1 MEIRAGF
8 ENISST
14 YGGFTAR
21 APEQTAVRTDSPVP
35 VSEASERHGI
45 HRRDDHALAALRH
58 ELRAS
63 FKASFKARFAAFENA
78 YAGGR
83 DANTPDD
90 IADEALGVAR
100 QAVAENPAEAPRVLV
115 SFRSRVHQVAQ
126 FVQQTVAPAGG
137 SEDVDAVVGQVDAG
151 LDEMEQDVASNR
163 EASTSVVEM
172 DLRSKQR
179 STIKIRTQE
188 GDVVRFDLK
197 QRSSLSASQE
207 VSGDETVTEVEAST
221 KTKMLLRVKGELNE
235 AEMSAIQGVF
245 EQAEAIASQ
254 FFDGDIAAAL
264 SLVDGLEFD
273 AEQLAGVRMGFRSQQ
288 VSNFAFSGVVTEPE
302 VVPADDPV
310 ALPPVD
316 DAAAPPADDAAAS
329 VVNDAPAAP
338 VDGTA
343 FLPADDTTAAP
354 EDDSSAIH
362 VIRQPGIVDFFEAVS
377 SFLRSVSEGFT
388 GESAGGEFRLH
399 FSESFKL
406 NILQAVIHTVA
417 PEDAQAVADN
427 AVALVDGIAESDEA
441 AAA

>member
-14 YGGFTAR
+14 YAGLTAR
-21 APEQTAVRTDSPVP
+21 ASEQVAARTDSPAP
-35 VSEASERHGI
+35 ASETPERHGI

-63 FKASFKARFAAFENA
+63 FKASFKARFAGFENA
-78 YAGGR
+78 YGAGR
-83 DANTPDD
+83 EANRPDD

-151 LDEMEQDVASNR
+151 IDEMEQDVAANR

-172 DLRSKQR
+172 DLKSKQR

-188 GDVVRFDLK
+188 GDIVRFDLK

-221 KTKMLLRVKGELNE
+221 KTRMLLRVKGDLSE

-273 AEQLAGVRMGFRSQQ
+273 GEQLAGVRMGFRSHQ

-302 VVPADDPV
+302 VVPADD
-310 ALPPVD
+310 A
-316 DAAAPPADDAAAS
+316 AAAPAD
-329 VVNDAPAAP
+329 AAP
-338 VDGTA
+338 VEAAPVEAAPVSAEDGTA
-343 FLPADDTTAAP
+343 EPVAATENEP
-354 EDDSSAIH
+354 SATH
-362 VIRQPGIVDFFEAVS
+362 VIRQPGIADFFEAVS
-377 SFLRSVSEGFT
+377 AFLRSASEGFAGET
-388 GESAGGEFRLH
+388 GGAEFRLH

-417 PEDAQAVADN
+417 PEDSQAVADN

-441 AAA
+441 VAA